1 LVTPPRDRRPAR
13 FTRLGAGLVL
23 YGISDGTLLLAG
35 LGVDPWDALHQGLSR
50 SIGLGVGTWANIVG
64 AVVLLAWIPL
74 RQRPGLG
81 TVLNVLTIGT
91 VINLVLA
98 TVPAPHGLPAKV
110 ALLAGSILLN
120 GIATGL
126 YIGAGLGPGPRD
138 GLMTGIAARGHSVRV
153 VRTGIELTVLAVGW
167 CLGGNVGIGTV
178 AYAVAIGPIVH
189 VTLPRLQV
197 RPRPSRSAAQPA
209 SMSPITDG
217 CLAD

>member
-1 LVTPPRDRRPAR
+1 
-13 FTRLGAGLVL
+13 
-23 YGISDGTLLLAG
+23 
-35 LGVDPWDALHQGLSR
+35 
-50 SIGLGVGTWANIVG
+50 
-64 AVVLLAWIPL
+64 
-74 RQRPGLG
+74 
-81 TVLNVLTIGT
+81 
-91 VINLVLA
+91 
-98 TVPAPHGLPAKV
+98 
-110 ALLAGSILLN
+110 
-120 GIATGL
+120 
-126 YIGAGLGPGPRD
+126 
-138 GLMTGIAARGHSVRV
+138 MTGIAAQGHSVRV